1 MKIVLTLVITSVVM
15 ATEVAA
21 QSGGQ
26 PVVAVSAIDKI
37 SPQIQPL
44 AGTLFLDPLERD
56 RMDRARK
63 TGSIVID
70 DLSARNDPPVMN
82 GFVKRS
88 DGRSVIWID
97 SLVRYNIQSARVD
110 LLQPSDVGN
119 ESVNLSVREI
129 HADRPLVKS
138 TVKKKH
144 LIKKSQRLKTAKRK
158 KR

>member
-1 MKIVLTLVITSVVM
+1 MKTLLMLAITGVVM
-15 ATEVAA
+15 AAEVAA
-21 QSGGQ
+21 QSGDQ
-26 PVVAVSAIDKI
+26 PVVAVSAGDKI

-44 AGTLFLDPLERD
+44 AGTLFFDPLERY
-56 RMDRARK
+56 RMERARK
-63 TGSIVID
+63 TGSIGIGD
-70 DLSARNDPPVMN
+70 ISAINDPPVMN

-119 ESVNLSVREI
+119 ESVTLSVREI
-129 HADRPLVKS
+129 HAARPLVKS

-144 LIKKSQRLKTAKRK
+144 PIKKSQRLKTATRK